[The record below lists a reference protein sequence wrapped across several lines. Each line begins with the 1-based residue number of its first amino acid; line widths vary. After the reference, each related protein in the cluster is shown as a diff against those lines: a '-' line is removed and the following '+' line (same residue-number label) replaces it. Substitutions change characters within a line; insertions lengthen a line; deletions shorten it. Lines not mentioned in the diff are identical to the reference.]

1 MWPVTKDSSW
11 HLDLKLQDMNCHL
24 KVRLQNSLESK
35 SKQDSCVWPVTR
47 YLRYQYPTN
56 MICFFETI
64 SILHMTI
71 SRYQY
76 NTNTMTSSGYNT
88 NTNISETLFAIPW
101 PIQIPHTYFFPYKYR
116 YDTGIK
122 NFRFQY
128 WNCADAD
135 QYRTALLNRHIHESK
150 CKDKA

>member
-1 MWPVTKDSSW
+1 MFLAPILWVFFDTDTNTLTKNPRPKPIPIPW
-11 HLDLKLQDMNCHL
+11 TRH
-24 KVRLQNSLESK
+24 VRYQ
-35 SKQDSCVWPVTR
+35 
-47 YLRYQYPTN
+47 YRYQYPTI

-64 SILHMTI
+64 PILHITI
-71 SRYQY
+71 CRYQY

-88 NTNISETLFAIPW
+88 NTNISETLFAITW

-116 YDTGIK
+116 YYTGIK